1 MKNHMPHIV
10 ESGDGSLVVKGSAE
24 QIQEGEPIEAM
35 TRDGEEITVIPGNF
49 IQKFDDGTV
58 AHHIVS
64 PIQKP
69 EIREHPSQTDAFIIV
84 GPATQIQE
92 GKRIEAV
99 TPDGEEITVIPG
111 NFIKKFDDG
120 TVAHHIIVPPIQKP
134 EIREHPSQ
142 TGAFIIVGPAT
153 QIQEGKRIEAVTPD
167 GEEIT
172 VIPGN
177 FIKKFDDGTVAH
189 HIIVPPIQKPEIRE
203 HPSQTGAFIIIGPA
217 TQIQEGEPIEAV
229 TPEGETITVF
239 PEERI
244 ERSEDDKVVHMVRSL
259 DHRAL
264 FMDRLKEVAKAYA
277 RTHNAPVFYYNGEIN
292 QLGLKKLINVVD
304 KENQNN
310 NRDLEQRVALLI
322 LFTPGGDPHV
332 AYKCAKL
339 LWERYHKFRILVPG
353 ICKSA
358 GTLLAIGAD
367 EIHVSD
373 FGELGPID
381 MQVLERDEGRLGSSA
396 TIRASLNAIKENSY
410 DTFRFY
416 MDKLNEHYG
425 TIKLA
430 TRLNIAND
438 MAGRIDKTI
447 TERIDPIE
455 LGKMHRFLQTCFQ
468 YGIRLAESSGNV
480 DADGVKKLV
489 YDYPEHGFVIDK
501 RESLKIFKKQIH
513 LGPDLVAILGTIK
526 PRIDE
531 LNSESYYGKLC
542 IELIAEPSLNS

>member
-1 MKNHMPHIV
+1 MRNHMPHIV

-58 AHHIVS
+58 AHHIVL
-64 PIQKP
+64 
-69 EIREHPSQTDAFIIV
+69 
-84 GPATQIQE
+84 
-92 GKRIEAV
+92 
-99 TPDGEEITVIPG
+99 
-111 NFIKKFDDG
+111 
-120 TVAHHIIVPPIQKP
+120 PIQKP

-153 QIQEGKRIEAVTPD
+153 QIQEGKPIEVTIRD

-177 FIKKFDDGTVAH
+177 FIQKFDDGTVAH
-189 HIIVPPIQKPEIRE
+189 HIVLPIQKPEIRE
-203 HPSQTGAFIIIGPA
+203 HPSQTGAFIIVGPATQIQEGKPIEAMTRDGEEITVIPGNFIQKFDDGTVAHHIVPPIQKPEIREHPSKTGTFIIVGPA
-217 TQIQEGEPIEAV
+217 TQIQEGERIEAV
-229 TPEGETITVF
+229 APDGTIVTVF

-244 ERSEDDKVVHMVRSL
+244 GRSEDDQVVHRVGGL
-259 DHRAL
+259 DYRAL
-264 FMDRLKEVAKAYA
+264 FMDRLKEDAKAYA

-292 QLGLKKLINVVD
+292 QLGLKELIGVVET
-304 KENQNN
+304 ENQNS

-339 LWERYHKFRILVPG
+339 LWNRYHKFQILVPG

-367 EIHVSD
+367 EIHVSN

-381 MQVLERDEGRLGSSA
+381 MQVLEKDEGRLGSSA

-455 LGKMHRFLQTCFQ
+455 LGKMHRFLQTCYQ

-501 RESLKIFKKQIH
+501 SESEKIFKKQIR
-513 LGPDLVAILGTIK
+513 LGPDLDAILRTIE
-526 PRIDE
+526 PRIDV
-531 LNSESYYGKLC
+531 LNSESYYGKPC
-542 IELIAEPSLNS
+542 IELIAEPPLNS